1 MTQFSALVLSLL
13 IEVPIVLA
21 LGRLLESAG
30 TLRWRRL
37 ALVGCAATLITHP
50 FAWHGVYILRAWL
63 PSYWPRVLVVEFGVA
78 LVEGLLYALVARMGH
93 RRGQVLSWTANAAS
107 FGIGLLLLR
116 VVLS

>member
-1 MTQFSALVLSLL
+1 MTQFQALVLSLL

-21 LGRLLESAG
+21 LAWRLTRSG
-30 TLRWRRL
+30 VPSWRRL

-63 PSYWPRVLVVEFGVA
+63 PSYWPRVLVVECGVA
-78 LVEGLLYALVARMGH
+78 VVEGLLYAVVARLGH
-93 RRGQVLSWTANAAS
+93 PRGQLLGWTANAAS

-116 VVLS
+116 FVLR